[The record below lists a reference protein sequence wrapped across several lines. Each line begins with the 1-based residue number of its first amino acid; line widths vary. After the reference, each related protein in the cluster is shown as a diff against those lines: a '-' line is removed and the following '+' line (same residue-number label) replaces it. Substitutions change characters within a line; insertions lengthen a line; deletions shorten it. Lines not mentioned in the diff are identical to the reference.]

1 MATLQSQPVLIIGA
15 GISGL
20 LLAQSLTQH
29 NVPVRVFERD
39 ANLETRGVGWG
50 LTLNWSL
57 PALQS
62 LLPEHLYS
70 RLPEAYVDR
79 QAIKEGLSS
88 SFPFFDLATGEL
100 KASTPKAP
108 EASRMRVT
116 RQGLRTLLATGINI
130 EWNKSV
136 SVVTS
141 TEASVTAT
149 FDDASSATGCLLVAC
164 DGSHSRVRPALFP
177 DLQLHDIPVRMLG
190 IKLEL
195 TPDEAKPIQALDPFF
210 MHSTNSKNNIF
221 VFLSSEFRLPA
232 NLILSDRSAVLDA
245 PGNHQDELH
254 PYILQMCVSWPYR
267 TGVLGRAAPIEIPE
281 TVEEQLKLIHEFAES
296 FAEPWRSLALGAN
309 VDADVKGLKIQDLP
323 PPINLQTTGP
333 VTLMGD
339 ALHAMAMFRGEGANH
354 VILDV
359 QDFVDRVVPVLRDS
373 GDFKTLRKAMDD
385 YENAVVTRTRSA
397 VLASR
402 QACLHAHDWEK
413 ISSESPLL
421 TRRVP
426 FVEFDESQL
435 QS

>member
-1 MATLQSQPVLIIGA
+1 MATQDRPVIIIGA

-29 NVPVRVFERD
+29 KIPVRVFERD

-79 QAIKEGLSS
+79 EAIKEGLSS
-88 SFPFFDLATGEL
+88 RFPFFDLATGEL

-108 EASRMRVT
+108 EGSRIRVT
-116 RQGLRTLLATGINI
+116 RKKLRDLLATGIDV
-130 EWNKSV
+130 EWEKALKEV
-136 SVVTS
+136 MS
-141 TEASVTAT
+141 TEESVTAT
-149 FDDASSATGCLLVAC
+149 FEDGSSVTGCLLVAC
-164 DGSHSRVRPALFP
+164 DGSHSRVRRALFP
-177 DLQLHDIPVRMLG
+177 DLSLHDIPVRMLG

-195 TPDEAKPIQALDPFF
+195 TPDQARPIRDLDPFF
-210 MHSTNSKNNIF
+210 MHSTNSTNSIF
-221 VFLSSEFRLPA
+221 VFMSM
-232 NLILSDRSAVLDA
+232 LDA
-245 PGNHQDELH
+245 PGNHQDGEH

-267 TGVLGRAAPIEIPE
+267 AGFFGRDAPIEIPE
-281 TVEEQLKLIHEFAES
+281 TSEDQLKLIHELGETC
-296 FAEPWRSLALGAN
+296 AEPWRSLALGAN
-309 VDADVKGLKIQDLP
+309 VDSDVKGLKIQDLP
-323 PPINLQTTGP
+323 PPANLQTTGR
-333 VTLMGD
+333 VVLAGD
-339 ALHAMAMFRGEGANH
+339 ALHAMAMYRGEGANH

-359 QDFVDRVVPVLRDS
+359 QDFVDRVVPVLKDG
-373 GDFKTLRKAMDD
+373 GDFGALRTSLDG
-385 YENAVVTRTRSA
+385 YEKAVVTRTRPA

-413 ISSESPLL
+413 INSESPLL
-421 TRRVP
+421 TRRMP

>member
-1 MATLQSQPVLIIGA
+1 MATQDRPVIIIGA

-29 NVPVRVFERD
+29 KIPVRVFERD

-79 QAIKEGLSS
+79 EAIKEGLSS
-88 SFPFFDLATGEL
+88 RFPFFDLATGEL

-108 EASRMRVT
+108 EGSRIRVT
-116 RQGLRTLLATGINI
+116 RKKLRDLLATGIDV
-130 EWNKSV
+130 EWEKALKEV
-136 SVVTS
+136 MS
-141 TEASVTAT
+141 TEESVTAT
-149 FDDASSATGCLLVAC
+149 FEDGSSVTGCLLVAC
-164 DGSHSRVRPALFP
+164 DGSHSRVRRALFP
-177 DLQLHDIPVRMLG
+177 DLSLHDIPVRMLG

-195 TPDEAKPIQALDPFF
+195 TPDQARPIRDLDPFF
-210 MHSTNSKNNIF
+210 MHSTNSTNSIF
-221 VFLSSEFRLPA
+221 VFMSM
-232 NLILSDRSAVLDA
+232 LDA
-245 PGNHQDELH
+245 PGNHQDGEH

-267 TGVLGRAAPIEIPE
+267 AGFFGRDAPIEIPE
-281 TVEEQLKLIHEFAES
+281 TSEDQLKLIHELGETC
-296 FAEPWRSLALGAN
+296 AEPWRSLALGAN
-309 VDADVKGLKIQDLP
+309 VDSD
-323 PPINLQTTGP
+323 TTGR
-333 VTLMGD
+333 VVLAGD
-339 ALHAMAMFRGEGANH
+339 ALHAMAMYRGEGANH

-359 QDFVDRVVPVLRDS
+359 QDFVDRVVPVLKDG
-373 GDFKTLRKAMDD
+373 GDFGALRTSLDG
-385 YENAVVTRTRSA
+385 YEKAVVTRTRPA

-413 ISSESPLL
+413 INSESPLL
-421 TRRVP
+421 TRRMP

>member
-1 MATLQSQPVLIIGA
+1 MATQDRPVIIIGA

-29 NVPVRVFERD
+29 KIPVRVFERD

-79 QAIKEGLSS
+79 EAIKEGLSS
-88 SFPFFDLATGEL
+88 RFPFFDLATGEL

-108 EASRMRVT
+108 EGSRIRVT
-116 RQGLRTLLATGINI
+116 RKKLRDLLATGIDV
-130 EWNKSV
+130 EWEKALKEV
-136 SVVTS
+136 MS
-141 TEASVTAT
+141 TEESVTAT
-149 FDDASSATGCLLVAC
+149 FEDGSSVTGCLLVAC
-164 DGSHSRVRPALFP
+164 DGSHSRVRRALFP
-177 DLQLHDIPVRMLG
+177 DLSLHDIPVRMLG

-195 TPDEAKPIQALDPFF
+195 TPDQARPIRDLDPFF
-210 MHSTNSKNNIF
+210 MHSTNSTNSIF
-221 VFLSSEFRLPA
+221 VFMSM
-232 NLILSDRSAVLDA
+232 LDA
-245 PGNHQDELH
+245 PGNHQDGEH

-267 TGVLGRAAPIEIPE
+267 AGFFGRDPPIEIPE
-281 TVEEQLKLIHEFAES
+281 TSEDQLKLIHELGETC
-296 FAEPWRSLALGAN
+296 AEPWRSLALGAN
-309 VDADVKGLKIQDLP
+309 VDSDVKGLKIQDLP
-323 PPINLQTTGP
+323 PPANLQTTGR
-333 VTLMGD
+333 VVLAGD
-339 ALHAMAMFRGEGANH
+339 ALHAMAMYRGEGANH

-359 QDFVDRVVPVLRDS
+359 QDFVDRVVPVLKDG
-373 GDFKTLRKAMDD
+373 GDFGALRTSLDG
-385 YENAVVTRTRSA
+385 YEKAVVTRTRPA

-413 ISSESPLL
+413 INSESPLL
-421 TRRVP
+421 TRRMP

>member
-1 MATLQSQPVLIIGA
+1 MAASEDQRPVLIIGA

-29 NVPVRVFERD
+29 QIPVRVFERD

-79 QAIKEGLSS
+79 EAIKEGLSS
-88 SFPFFDLATGEL
+88 RFPFFDLATGEL
-100 KASTPKAP
+100 KASTPTAS
-108 EASRMRVT
+108 EASRIRVT
-116 RQGLRTLLATGINI
+116 RQGLRHILASGIDV
-130 EWNKSV
+130 EWNKALKEV
-136 SVVTS
+136 ES
-141 TEASVTAT
+141 TDESVTAT
-149 FDDASSATGCLLVAC
+149 FEDGSSVTGSLLVAC
-164 DGSHSRVRPALFP
+164 DGSHSRVRRALLP
-177 DLQLHDIPVRMLG
+177 DLKLHDVPVRMLG

-195 TPDEAKPIQALDPFF
+195 TPDEAKPFRDLDPFF
-210 MHSTNSKNNIF
+210 MHSTHSSHSMF
-221 VFLSSEFRLPA
+221 VFLSM
-232 NLILSDRSAVLDA
+232 LDA
-245 PGNHQDELH
+245 PGNHRYGTH
-254 PYILQMCVSWPYR
+254 PYVLQMCVSWPYR
-267 TGVLGRAAPIEIPE
+267 TGFFGRDAPIEIPE
-281 TVEEQLKLIHEFAES
+281 TVEEQLKLIHEFAKT
-296 FAEPWRSLALGAN
+296 FAEPWRSLALGAS

-323 PPINLQTTGP
+323 PPPNFQTTGR
-333 VTLMGD
+333 VVLMGD
-339 ALHAMAMFRGEGANH
+339 ALHAMAMYRGEGANH

-359 QDFVDRVVPVLRDS
+359 EDFVDCVVPILQAGGTSEKLRTS
-373 GDFKTLRKAMDD
+373 VDD
-385 YENAVVTRTRSA
+385 YTKAVVTRTRPA

-421 TRRVP
+421 TRRMP